1 MPACLWHVHPPIAP
15 SPTCTSLTWRSA
27 PPSRSPSPAL
37 APAFCPF
44 LGRSPPLGYPLSLP
58 CLLSSCV
65 RHLSG
70 SQRSEGRR
78 SCAARCRGM
87 TRAHVAALRVSGRL
101 APLTGRLRPNLTDAS
116 PNCGPWCYDSLVKQ
130 AFGPRVA
137 SLATVA
143 ILLNQLGSLVGFLV
157 AIADWGAPTLATV
170 LPAHLRSHLGV
181 EDSSDALPAHLRSHL
196 GVEDSSDALRAAVL
210 GGLGLFVLWPLS
222 LARSLHSL
230 RFPSILSVLAVCR

>member
-1 MPACLWHVHPPIAP
+1 M
-15 SPTCTSLTWRSA
+15 
-27 PPSRSPSPAL
+27 
-37 APAFCPF
+37 
-44 LGRSPPLGYPLSLP
+44 
-58 CLLSSCV
+58 
-65 RHLSG
+65 
-70 SQRSEGRR
+70 
-78 SCAARCRGM
+78 
-87 TRAHVAALRVSGRL
+87 AALRVSGRL

-181 EDSSDALPAHLRSHL
+181 EDSSDAL
-196 GVEDSSDALRAAVL
+196 RAAVL

>member
-1 MPACLWHVHPPIAP
+1 M
-15 SPTCTSLTWRSA
+15 
-27 PPSRSPSPAL
+27 
-37 APAFCPF
+37 
-44 LGRSPPLGYPLSLP
+44 
-58 CLLSSCV
+58 
-65 RHLSG
+65 
-70 SQRSEGRR
+70 
-78 SCAARCRGM
+78 
-87 TRAHVAALRVSGRL
+87 AALRVSGRL